1 MEYRTEIVKMSDGL
15 NIHLHQ
21 WIPENPTKL
30 MLIVHGAVEHGKRY
44 DEFAKKL
51 NKQGYLVIAPDH
63 RGHGLT
69 AKESGE
75 FSHFGDKDGFLRA
88 IQDLNEILDSII
100 IKYPKLPRAI
110 FGHSLGSF
118 MTRQF
123 ISERGSEFMAAILS
137 GTSWGNTLE
146 LKGGLILTKIWSLF
160 SNKNIPNQKFN
171 DFLWG
176 QINAKVKNRKGS
188 LDFIN
193 SDEAEVEKYMADPL
207 NGNIITIEFGVQMS
221 KGMLMIRRDS
231 VFENTPSDLHLY
243 LASGSN
249 DPLSN
254 SGKDI
259 HLIAE
264 KYKNAGLKNVTVK
277 IYDGAR
283 HEIINEPNKEE
294 VMSDMINWLN
304 KIL

>member
-1 MEYRTEIVKMSDGL
+1 
-15 NIHLHQ
+15 
-21 WIPENPTKL
+21 
-30 MLIVHGAVEHGKRY
+30 
-44 DEFAKKL
+44 
-51 NKQGYLVIAPDH
+51 
-63 RGHGLT
+63 
-69 AKESGE
+69 
-75 FSHFGDKDGFLRA
+75 
-88 IQDLNEILDSII
+88 
-100 IKYPKLPRAI
+100 
-110 FGHSLGSF
+110 
-118 MTRQF
+118 
-123 ISERGSEFMAAILS
+123 
-137 GTSWGNTLE
+137 
-146 LKGGLILTKIWSLF
+146 
-160 SNKNIPNQKFN
+160 
-171 DFLWG
+171 
-176 QINAKVKNRKGS
+176 
-188 LDFIN
+188 
-193 SDEAEVEKYMADPL
+193 
-207 NGNIITIEFGVQMS
+207 
-221 KGMLMIRRDS
+221 MLMIRRDS